1 MGREEEITMDDK
13 AKRMRDLLSSFY
25 SAEESRS
32 PSASSRFATLDTINT
47 SSFDPDQY
55 MNLLVH
61 NSNMEGLLKRHLEMA
76 AEIQN
81 LDTDLQ
87 MLVYQNYNKFISA
100 TDTIKRMK
108 NNIVG
113 MESNMEQLLH
123 KITSVQS
130 RSDGV
135 NTSLFGKREHI
146 EKLHRSR
153 NLLHK
158 IQFIYDLPARL
169 QKCIQTESYADA
181 VKFYT
186 GSLPIFKAYGDSS
199 YRDCKRSSEEA
210 VATIVKNL
218 QGKVFSDSESIQTR
232 AEAVLLLKQL
242 NVPVDSLKLKLFE
255 KLEQFLADLHLE
267 SQELPLTKSPNN
279 ESICEFAE
287 AVRAYRA
294 IFPDSEQQLF
304 KLAQALIMK
313 QFEAIHHHLK
323 KNLSSTDFLGVLRVI
338 WMDVLLMDEV
348 LPEASLAD
356 FCLEATRVA
365 IEEHIASTFSHLL
378 HDISEILT
386 KVGGKEG
393 EEEKCSLEA
402 TYEASKSLLLQRGVD
417 ILLDLHQL
425 HDDSLELLI
434 KIRDQIL
441 VWVQEG
447 FHDFFRNLNDYFLL
461 FSGKKYDKNPP
472 LTKGMLGDKVH
483 AGLVLVLAQLSIF
496 IERNVIPKITEE
508 IEASFSDGW
517 ARGYEY
523 GPGFIP
529 AEIRVEFR
537 SASNTLLL
545 LYISLRNQK
554 ISALLKKRF
563 TATNWTKHKE
573 PREVHMFLDL
583 LLQELEAVRSEVS
596 QILPKG
602 IQGNRILRTAS
613 NGSGGSSSFSNQLGR
628 SNSHR
633 ARSQLLE
640 SHVAKLFKQ
649 KIEIFTKVEHT
660 QDSVRNSII
669 KTTLKSLQEFVRL
682 QTFNRSGFQQIQLDT
697 RFLST
702 TLNDT
707 AEEEGTIDLLLDE
720 VVVAAAERC
729 LDPIPLENAILDK
742 LINAKLAKNSPRSPT
757 T

>member
-1 MGREEEITMDDK
+1 MGREEEITMDEK

-25 SAEESRS
+25 SAEESCSPRS

-55 MNLLVH
+55 INLLVH

-87 MLVYQNYNKFISA
+87 MLVYENYNKFISA

-279 ESICEFAE
+279 ESIREFAE

-425 HDDSLELLI
+425 HEDSLELLI

-461 FSGKKYDKNPP
+461 FSGKKYDKDPP

-508 IEASFSDGW
+508 IEASFSDGCGL
-517 ARGYEY
+517 RGYRPT
-523 GPGFIP
+523 GL
-529 AEIRVEFR
+529 
-537 SASNTLLL
+537 ST
-545 LYISLRNQK
+545 SLRGDT
-554 ISALLKKRF
+554 ALNL
-563 TATNWTKHKE
+563 
-573 PREVHMFLDL
+573 
-583 LLQELEAVRSEVS
+583 LEAVRSEVS

-682 QTFNRSGFQQIQLDT
+682 QTFNRSGFQQIELDT

-702 TLNDT
+702 TLNDM

-720 VVVAAAERC
+720 VVVAAAER
-729 LDPIPLENAILDK
+729 LKQEATFLLGPLMNGLPFMDGGILHYC
-742 LINAKLAKNSPRSPT
+742 P
-757 T
+757 